1 MKPKAWSWLLFG
13 IKSVVSA
20 LFFVFSTVGII
31 AVLAMFNI
39 PANTL
44 IWTIVG
50 IINALAWIFTVM
62 HLYEQ
67 MMLAYLT
74 NLIQQLENQV
84 TKVDRDYHVPSMRWG
99 RRLNPMAHG
108 VERLFKAAQQAMQ
121 EQRSIERS
129 KDEMITNV
137 SHDLRTPLTSILG
150 YLGLI
155 VPDET
160 PIDSIQAK
168 TYAKTAYHKAEQMKS
183 LVEDLFDYTQVQQ
196 VDFKLRW
203 APMDLGAMLEQL
215 AVSYEL
221 EAKEHD
227 MVISTII
234 GPKRIEMI
242 GDSDRLARVFMNL
255 ISNALKYGDG
265 ATFIRLSAKVDDL
278 ANIVEV
284 RITNNGVKI
293 PEEAVARLFDRFYR
307 VESSR
312 NLGTGGTG
320 LGLAIVQSVIDAHN
334 GSVKVESTDE
344 MTSFVVRLPLLSEED
359 IIEE

>member
-1 MKPKAWSWLLFG
+1 MKPKAWSWLMFSV
-13 IKSVVSA
+13 KSVVSA
-20 LFFVFSTVGII
+20 LFFVLSGIGVLTLLDNVGIS
-31 AVLAMFNI
+31 ATPLVLLVVA
-39 PANTL
+39 
-44 IWTIVG
+44 
-50 IINALAWIFTVM
+50 IIGVIGWIFTVL
-62 HLYEQ
+62 HFYEQ

-74 NLIQQLENQV
+74 NLVQQLENEV
-84 TKVDRDYHVPSMRWG
+84 AKVDGRYQVPNMHWG
-99 RRLNPMAHG
+99 HRLNPMAQG
-108 VERLFKAAQQAMQ
+108 VIRLFGTAQQAMQ

-160 PIDSIQAK
+160 VIDSDQAK
-168 TYAKTAYHKAEQMKS
+168 AYAKTAYHKAEQMKS

-215 AVSYEL
+215 AISYEL
-221 EAKEHD
+221 EAKEHG
-227 MVISTII
+227 MVISTIT

-265 ATFIRLSAKVDDL
+265 ATFIRLSAKVDEI
-278 ANIVEV
+278 ANVVEV

-293 PEEAVARLFDRFYR
+293 PAEAVARLFDRFYR

-334 GSVKVESTDE
+334 GTVNVESTDE
-344 MTSFVVRLPLLSEED
+344 MTSFIVRLPLLSEED
-359 IIEE
+359 VIEE

>member
-20 LFFVFSTVGII
+20 LFFVLSGLGMMTVLEMVNVEPNII
-31 AVLAMFNI
+31 L
-39 PANTL
+39 
-44 IWTIVG
+44 WTVIGVVG
-50 IINALAWIFTVM
+50 VMGWIFTVL
-62 HLYEQ
+62 HFYEQ

-74 NLIQQLENQV
+74 NLVQQLENQV
-84 TKVDRDYHVPSMRWG
+84 AKVDVKYQVPNMHWG
-99 RRLNPMAHG
+99 HRLNPMAQG
-108 VERLFKAAQQAMQ
+108 VIRLFGTAQRSMQ

-160 PIDSIQAK
+160 PIDDAQTKA
-168 TYAKTAYHKAEQMKS
+168 YAKTAYHKAEQMKS

-215 AVSYEL
+215 AISYEL
-221 EAKEHD
+221 EAKEHG

-234 GPKRIEMI
+234 GPKRIEMV

-265 ATFIRLSAKVDDL
+265 ATFIRLSAKVDEQ
-278 ANIVEV
+278 AKSVEV

-293 PEEAVARLFDRFYR
+293 PDEAVARLFDRFYR

-334 GSVKVESTDE
+334 GTVSVESTDE
-344 MTSFVVRLPLLSEED
+344 MTSFIVRLPLLSEEEV
-359 IIEE
+359 IEE

>member
-20 LFFVFSTVGII
+20 LFFVFSAFGIA
-31 AVLAMFNI
+31 AVLNMLQIEVSPVIWSVVA
-39 PANTL
+39 L
-44 IWTIVG
+44 INVIG
-50 IINALAWIFTVM
+50 WIFSLI
-62 HLYEQ
+62 HFYEQ

-74 NLIQQLENQV
+74 NLIRQLENQV
-84 TKVDRDYHVPSMRWG
+84 TKVDGQYTVPNMHWG
-99 RRLNPMAHG
+99 HRLNPMAHG
-108 VERLFKAAQQAMQ
+108 VVRLFKTAQQAMQ
-121 EQRSIERS
+121 EQRNIERS

-160 PIDSIQAK
+160 PIDSKQAK

-221 EAKEHD
+221 EAKEHG
-227 MVISTII
+227 MVISTITAA
-234 GPKRIEMI
+234 KRIEMI

-265 ATFIRLSAKVDDL
+265 ATFIRLSAKVDEL
-278 ANIVEV
+278 ANVVEV

-334 GSVKVESTDE
+334 GTVNVESTDE
-344 MTSFVVRLPLLSEED
+344 MTSFIVRLPLLSEED

>member
-1 MKPKAWSWLLFG
+1 MKPKTWSWLLFG

-20 LFFVFSTVGII
+20 LFFVLSGIGLI
-31 AVLAMFNI
+31 TVLASF
-39 PANTL
+39 
-44 IWTIVG
+44 TITTTPLVWAVVVCVG
-50 IINALAWIFTVM
+50 ALGWLFTVM
-62 HLYEQ
+62 YFYEQ
-67 MMLAYLT
+67 MMLASL
-74 NLIQQLENQV
+74 NDLVKQLENQV
-84 TKVDRDYHVPSMRWG
+84 VKVDAQYQVPNMHWG
-99 RRLNPMAHG
+99 KRLNPMAHG
-108 VERLFKAAQQAMQ
+108 VTRLFKTAQQAMQ

-155 VPDET
+155 VPDDT
-160 PIDSIQAK
+160 PIDSAQAK

-215 AVSYEL
+215 AISYEL
-221 EAKEHD
+221 EAKEHG
-227 MVISTII
+227 MVISTIT
-234 GPKRIEMI
+234 GPKRIEMV

-265 ATFIRLSAKVDDL
+265 ATFIRLSAKVDDS
-278 ANIVEV
+278 ANMVEV
-284 RITNNGVKI
+284 RITNNGIKI

-320 LGLAIVQSVIDAHN
+320 LGLAIVQSVVDAHN
-334 GSVKVESTDE
+334 GTVAVDSTDE
-344 MTSFVVRLPLLSEED
+344 MTNFIVRLPLLSEED
-359 IIEE
+359 IVEE